1 LDPREVD
8 FFKLLDKNII
18 IIEENAKIETNI
30 IHGFDSYRSTIVPWL
45 RRTDIK
51 EYIRDLKKNKI
62 YISFIILKTTKSE
75 SELFLILEIIDEIF
89 IEVYS

>member
-1 LDPREVD
+1 M
-8 FFKLLDKNII
+8 
-18 IIEENAKIETNI
+18 
-30 IHGFDSYRSTIVPWL
+30 

-51 EYIRDLKKNKI
+51 EYIRDLKKNEI
-62 YISFIILKTTKSE
+62 YISFTILKTTKSE